1 MAVPKRMAPL
11 RLKCTMTIPDPTTD
25 PYGDDAMLPGEY
37 RGLPGMAPEE
47 VATEKARWKA
57 IAADL
62 DKTRT
67 TPKRDLAAL
76 FAAKPGDPLFEKVCR
91 VFDWKD

>member
-1 MAVPKRMAPL
+1 
-11 RLKCTMTIPDPTTD
+11 MTIPDSLSD

-37 RGLPGMAPEE
+37 RGLPGMTPEE
-47 VATEKARWKA
+47 IAAEKARWKA
-57 IAADL
+57 IAGEL

-67 TPKRDLAAL
+67 TPKRTLLELAQ
-76 FAAKPGDPLFEKVCR
+76 AKPGDPLFEEACR